1 VSVPAYEQVSV
12 GDELP
17 AIVKPALSRATLAL
31 FAGASADPNP
41 VHIDIDAAR
50 EAGLPDVIGHGMLT
64 MAYVAQVLTGWVPP
78 SAIRSYSVR
87 FVAPTQIGNVLTC
100 TGTVVAKDL
109 SVDGAVRVAL
119 QAVDQFGDVKVR
131 GNAEVLLARRAPNRD
146 TASSAS

>member
-1 VSVPAYEQVSV
+1 MSIPLYEDVMV

-17 AIVKPALSRATLAL
+17 AIVKAPLSRATLAL
-31 FAGASADPNP
+31 FAGASADHNP

-64 MAYVAQVLTGWVPP
+64 MAYLAQVLTGWVTP

-87 FVAPTQIGNVLTC
+87 FVAPTRIGNALTC
-100 TGTVVAKDL
+100 TGSVIAKD
-109 SVDGAVRVAL
+109 SSGDGAVRIAL

-131 GNAEVLLARRAPNRD
+131 GEAEVLLPRVAADQSRI
-146 TASSAS
+146 